1 MGNELMVKVVVA
13 EDEDLILNHII
24 KKIQQVDPTFMVVG
38 AAQNGKQALEM
49 VEECSP
55 DIIVTDIRMPGMTG
69 IELMERLD
77 NERAQL
83 PVVVLSSVLDE
94 ATRAKALALGVSA
107 WLAKPVTDAHLL
119 GAIATAMESA
129 GPDAER

>member
-1 MGNELMVKVVVA
+1 
-13 EDEDLILNHII
+13 
-24 KKIQQVDPTFMVVG
+24 
-38 AAQNGKQALEM
+38 
-49 VEECSP
+49 
-55 DIIVTDIRMPGMTG
+55 
-69 IELMERLD
+69 MERLD

-119 GAIATAMESA
+119 GAIATAMENA